1 MEARGEACHRIKYQR
16 QPAAI
21 AQLLTAGAYIA
32 VASVAAYGR
41 LSGQNLQPRSGLQK
55 SGMLL
60 AFRLSFG
67 LAAKA
72 DDLAVR
78 YLVQPLFIACELR
91 G

>member
-1 MEARGEACHRIKYQR
+1 MPPNKISASTRGHCTTFDSR
-16 QPAAI
+16 
-21 AQLLTAGAYIA
+21 GAYIA

-41 LSGQNLQPRSGLQK
+41 SLGQNLQPRSGLQK